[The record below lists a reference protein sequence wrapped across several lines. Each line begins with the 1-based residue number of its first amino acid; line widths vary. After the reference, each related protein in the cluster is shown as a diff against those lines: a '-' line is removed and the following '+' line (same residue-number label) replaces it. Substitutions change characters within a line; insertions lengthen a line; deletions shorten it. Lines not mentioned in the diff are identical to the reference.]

1 VIAGPPLFGVVAFV
15 LAALMVPV
23 TNRLAFRYG
32 AVVHPRRDR
41 WSRQVVPILGG
52 LAVTGAVAAV
62 AYMAVDEGMT
72 LTAWLAGLLGLTVI
86 GLMDDLWDIRPRYR
100 LLAEALLGAGFLV
113 VVFDDFDP
121 LPRLLIGLAGAIAI
135 PVMTNATNLVDNSD
149 GLASSL
155 SAETALTIAL
165 TAFAAGM
172 HGNEIGLGL
181 VVTGACLGFL
191 LHNRPPARV
200 FMGDAGSLMLGF
212 ALAGA
217 GALLIHDAEL
227 HGSPHATAAALAI
240 PLAAFV
246 QFGDVAMVSVTR
258 IRRGVSPFQGGT
270 DHTSHRL
277 VRAGLHPWAMLG
289 VVGFASGICG
299 SLAVALALIA
309 PDPIVE
315 VAVVVVAGVLV
326 LGFETVIALRI
337 PFQSAV
343 AAPKNE
349 PAGRP
354 ASASGTGP
362 ASVPSVPAVPAADTA
377 ASDKAVAARVA
388 GKRRAGKMAGGETL
402 ATGPASDKAV
412 AAGPVAGRR

>member
-1 VIAGPPLFGVVAFV
+1 VIPGPLAVGVVAFV

-23 TNRLAFRYG
+23 TNKLAFRFG
-32 AVVHPRRDR
+32 AVVHPRADR

-52 LAVTGAVAAV
+52 LAVAGAVAAV
-62 AYMAVDEGMT
+62 AWMAADEGTT
-72 LTAWLAGLLGLTVI
+72 LTAWLVGLVALTVI

-100 LLAEALLGAGFLV
+100 LLAEALLGASFVL
-113 VVFDDFDP
+113 VVFDDYDVV
-121 LPRLLIGLAGAIAI
+121 PRFLIALSGAIAI

-165 TAFAAGM
+165 TAAAAGM
-172 HGNEIGLGL
+172 HGNEVGLGL

-217 GALLIHDAEL
+217 GVLLIHDAEL
-227 HGSPHATAAALAI
+227 HPSAHATAAVLAV

-258 IRRGVSPFQGGT
+258 IRRGVSPFKGGT

-277 VRAGLHPWAMLG
+277 VRAGLDPWEML
-289 VVGFASGICG
+289 VAVGFASFACG
-299 SLAVALALIA
+299 GLAVLLVLLAPPPAIEIA
-309 PDPIVE
+309 IV
-315 VAVVVVAGVLV
+315 AIAGFLV
-326 LGFETVIALRI
+326 LGFETVVALRV
-337 PFQSAV
+337 PFESPTP
-343 AAPKNE
+343 APATGDAE
-349 PAGRP
+349 P
-354 ASASGTGP
+354 GT
-362 ASVPSVPAVPAADTA
+362 SVSTA
-377 ASDKAVAARVA
+377 AVAARTA
-388 GKRRAGKMAGGETL
+388 GSAR
-402 ATGPASDKAV
+402 
-412 AAGPVAGRR
+412 